1 MFEFKLL
8 FFIIIT
14 IAYILKYLLFIVYNA
29 WTEMLVHFNSE
40 KCIDFT
46 SEIIRN
52 KAKLTAQLTFITK

>member
-1 MFEFKLL
+1 
-8 FFIIIT
+8 
-14 IAYILKYLLFIVYNA
+14 
-29 WTEMLVHFNSE
+29 MLVHFNSE